1 MRGRGCFLVGGA
13 KGINAGAVILATP
26 WVAGEVPSSVGKD
39 WRRYITLPIMPNRT
53 LSVTVKKAETPT
65 AAAFHLHP
73 NLELVL

>member
-1 MRGRGCFLVGGA
+1 
-13 KGINAGAVILATP
+13 
-26 WVAGEVPSSVGKD
+26 VAGEVPSSVGKD